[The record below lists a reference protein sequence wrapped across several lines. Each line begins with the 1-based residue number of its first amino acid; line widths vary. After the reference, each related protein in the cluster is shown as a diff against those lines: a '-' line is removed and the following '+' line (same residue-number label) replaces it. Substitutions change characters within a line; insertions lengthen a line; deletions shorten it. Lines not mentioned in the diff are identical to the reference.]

1 MWGYCQNFRSAP
13 QKQPNANTACCKC
26 SGNGGAIGL
35 PVIKCRLVMGIGV
48 DLPASALAGS
58 GKTSFFDEKIM
69 AYGML
74 ENRMTFLME
83 TT

>member
-1 MWGYCQNFRSAP
+1 MD
-13 QKQPNANTACCKC
+13 
-26 SGNGGAIGL
+26 
-35 PVIKCRLVMGIGV
+35 IGV
-48 DLPASALAGS
+48 DLPASALAEL

-74 ENRMTFLME
+74 ENRMTFLVE